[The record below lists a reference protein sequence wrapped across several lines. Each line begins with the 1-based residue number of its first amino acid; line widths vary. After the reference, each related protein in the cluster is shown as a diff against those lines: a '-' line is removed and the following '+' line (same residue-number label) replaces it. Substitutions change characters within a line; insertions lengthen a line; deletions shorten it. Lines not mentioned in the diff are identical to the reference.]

1 MSKLSEQLRE
11 QPSVREPAYR
21 PVMTAGAAD
30 RAHLEETLGGVANY
44 NTQILSRLVEA
55 DRGNVEFRKALVS
68 GIMSAEFAG
77 IDAFGRKVCQWQE
90 WPVPWT
96 LIMAMA
102 RQTWDEVRHAHLA
115 KDVLEA
121 YGGVVGEY
129 PDTLAGNAQQRP
141 AQAAAADEDAGDPVI
156 SLSTVNVSLEGAALN
171 TFQGVSRLG
180 ERIGDQLL
188 EHCYDYNWAD
198 EVTHTAIGDYFVKR
212 LCEDDPEREQRAL
225 RAHAR
230 FEFARAQLSGD
241 QVDEIRQFFDEES
254 ERANAALAADSAA
267 GYQ

>member
-1 MSKLSEQLRE
+1 MSRLSQQLRE

-21 PVMTAGAAD
+21 PVALAGEAD
-30 RAHLEETLGGVANY
+30 RAHLEQTLGGVGNY

-55 DRGNVEFRKALVS
+55 DPNNVEFRKALVS

-77 IDAFGRKVCQWQE
+77 VDAFGRKVCQWQE

-102 RQTWDEVRHAHLA
+102 RQTWDEVRHAQLA
-115 KDVLEA
+115 KGVLEG

-129 PDTLAGNAQQRP
+129 PDTLAGNVPQRQAP
-141 AQAAAADEDAGDPVI
+141 AAVSDDDASNPII
-156 SLSTVNVSLEGAALN
+156 SLSTINVSLEGAALN

-180 ERIGDQLL
+180 RKIGDELL

-198 EVTHTAIGDYFVKR
+198 EVTHTAIGDYFVKQ
-212 LCEDDPEREQRAL
+212 LCEGQPEKEQRAL

-230 FEFARAQLSGD
+230 FEFARAQLSGE
-241 QVDEIRQFFDEES
+241 QADEIRQFFDEET
-254 ERANAALAADSAA
+254 ERASLALAG